1 METDGIIIKGI
12 CGFYYVDTDDGLY
25 ECKARGKFRNNE
37 ITPAVGDKVKISVID
52 KDKKKGSLDVIYER
66 KNCLLRPV
74 VANVDNLIIV
84 ASAKSPDFDSF
95 FVDKLCVL
103 SEIYGITPV
112 IVINKTDLY
121 DGKEYG
127 SIYEKIGY
135 KVIYTNNVNDEGV
148 MELRQTMSAGINVL
162 GGFSGVGKSTL
173 INSVFGDFS
182 RKTGEVSKLTRGRH
196 TTRHSELFKMDEKT
210 YIADTPGFS
219 SLEINFKVDNLGS
232 NFIEFNNYSCRFGTC
247 SHTKEN
253 ECGIRKAVEKGEI
266 AKSRYES
273 YLMIYDKIKDIKDW
287 NKKGQ

>member
-1 METDGIIIKGI
+1 M
-12 CGFYYVDTDDGLY
+12 
-25 ECKARGKFRNNE
+25 
-37 ITPAVGDKVKISVID
+37 
-52 KDKKKGSLDVIYER
+52 
-66 KNCLLRPV
+66 RPV

-103 SEIYGITPV
+103 SELYNITPV
-112 IVINKTDLY
+112 IVINKTDLS

-127 SIYEKIGY
+127 SIYENIGY
-135 KVIYTNNVNDEGV
+135 KVIYTNNVTDEGV
-148 MELRQTMSAGINVL
+148 SELRQVMRKGINVL

-196 TTRHSELFKMDEKT
+196 TTRHSELFKMDDTT

-219 SLEINFKVDNLGS
+219 SLEINFKIDDLGS
-232 NFIEFNNYSCRFGTC
+232 NFKEFNNYSCRFGSC
-247 SHTKEN
+247 SHTKEK
-253 ECGIRKAVEKGEI
+253 ECGIREAVENGEI

-287 NKKGQ
+287 NKKG